1 MDSNSFYFWLSQ
13 QANVT
18 IEPVVAF
25 NLQRDKLLAFDF
37 TEQNKALTSALIA
50 DNNLFSAYIQ
60 QQLNEADALYGIG
73 GYNEHRTVYARSRVF
88 DGASE
93 ADARCIHL
101 GVDIWGK
108 AGTPVAAPLD
118 GTVHSFAF
126 NDAYGDYG
134 ATIILEHQINGAEFH
149 TLYGHLSLA
158 DIANLNEGDFIA
170 AGKVFAHFGVPAE
183 NGQWPPHLHFQIILD
198 MQGKKGD
205 YPGVCSIAERE
216 NYLQNCPDPDAL
228 LNMIQWAQDFH

>member
-1 MDSNSFYFWLSQ
+1 MDSNSFYFWLNQ
-13 QANVT
+13 QTNLA
-18 IEPVVAF
+18 IEPVVDF
-25 NLQRDKLLAFDF
+25 NPQRDKLLALDF

-50 DNNLFSAYIQ
+50 DTNLFSAYIQ

-88 DGASE
+88 DGVSE
-93 ADARCIHL
+93 TDARCIHL

-108 AGTPVAAPLD
+108 AGTNVAAPLD

-134 ATIILEHQINGAEFH
+134 ATIILEHQINGAEFY

-158 DIANLNEGDFIA
+158 DIANLNESDFIA

>member
-1 MDSNSFYFWLSQ
+1 MDSNSFYFWLNQ
-13 QANVT
+13 QTNLA
-18 IEPVVAF
+18 IEPVVDF
-25 NLQRDKLLAFDF
+25 NPQRDKLLALDF

-50 DNNLFSAYIQ
+50 DTNLFSAYIQ

-88 DGASE
+88 DGVSE
-93 ADARCIHL
+93 TDARCIHL

-108 AGTPVAAPLD
+108 ARTPVAAPLD

-126 NDAYGDYG
+126 NEAYGDYG
-134 ATIILEHQINGAEFH
+134 ATILLAHQINGAAFH

-158 DIANLNEGDFIA
+158 DIANLKEGDFIA
-170 AGKVFAHFGVPAE
+170 AGKVFAHFGEPAE
-183 NGQWPPHLHFQIILD
+183 NGQWPPHLHFQIILN

-205 YPGVCSIAERE
+205 YPGVCNIAERE
-216 NYLQNCPDPDAL
+216 NYLQNCPDPDAF
-228 LNMIQWAQDFH
+228 LNMIQWAQPAL